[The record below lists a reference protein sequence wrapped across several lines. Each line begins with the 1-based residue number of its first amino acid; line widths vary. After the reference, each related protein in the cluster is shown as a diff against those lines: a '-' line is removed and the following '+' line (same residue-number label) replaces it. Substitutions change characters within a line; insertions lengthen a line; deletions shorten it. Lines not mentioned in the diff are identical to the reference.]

1 MMKIVSSLF
10 TKILIWFFLN
20 LTLVALVLG
29 VFFSF
34 ASQVRLQSILGRQS
48 ENRIRIA
55 GHLISN
61 ELGIEPQNEWHDVLA
76 RFAQL
81 YQVDFVVQLR
91 NGQVFSSSQI
101 AIPQE
106 LALEISRMERRADRF
121 RPRHRMMPH
130 HGFPRP
136 HPPENHFMRHTRH
149 PSRYWSGIR
158 IWVPF
163 RSGLD
168 MRPAILLA
176 VSDSI
181 TGNGFFFDPTP
192 WIVAVLMVIAL
203 SVLFWIPMI
212 RNITQPL
219 KRMTG
224 AAEEIAK
231 GKFDVVI
238 TEKRADEIGRLAKA
252 INHMTSRLGGYV
264 SGQKRFL
271 GDVAHE
277 LCSPIARIQ
286 LGLGI
291 LENRIDAQH
300 KDRMMDVVEDVTH
313 MSNLVNE
320 LLSFTR
326 AEIDPG
332 KVTLERT
339 PLLPIVTRVLEREKA
354 ENIEFVTRIDPH
366 TEVVADAE
374 LLARAISNL
383 VRNAIRYAGQSG
395 PIQIIAEQKKTQVT
409 IEVRDQGHGVPED
422 LIDHLFEPFYRVD
435 PSRDRDSGGVGLG
448 LAIVKTCVETCKGT
462 VTAKNLKPTGFAVVM
477 TLSSTS

>member
-20 LTLVALVLG
+20 LALVALVLG
-29 VFFSF
+29 VFFSLE
-34 ASQVRLQSILGRQS
+34 SQVRLQSIFGRQS
-48 ENRIRIA
+48 ENRMRIA
-55 GHLISN
+55 GRLIAN
-61 ELGIEPQNEWHDVLA
+61 ELEKAPQKEWNDVLA
-76 RFAQL
+76 RFAQI
-81 YQVDFVVQLR
+81 YQVDFVVLIR
-91 NGQVFSSSQI
+91 NGQVFSSTQI
-101 AIPQE
+101 PIPQK
-106 LALEISRMERRADRF
+106 LALDISRINHRPDRF
-121 RPRHRMMPH
+121 RPHQGMMPH
-130 HGFPRP
+130 HGRSMP
-136 HPPENHFMRHTRH
+136 HPPEKHFMKHTRH

-158 IWVPF
+158 IWIPYRPDVH
-163 RSGLD
+163 

-192 WIVAVLMVIAL
+192 WIVAVLIVIAL

-212 RNITQPL
+212 RHITQPL
-219 KRMTG
+219 KRMTR

-231 GKFDVVI
+231 GKFDGVI
-238 TEKRADEIGRLAKA
+238 TEDRADEIGRLAKA

-264 SGQKRFL
+264 RGQKRFL

-300 KDRMMDVVEDVTH
+300 KDGMADVVEDVTH

-354 ENIEFVTRIDPH
+354 EHMAFVTRIDPD
-366 TEVVADAE
+366 TKVVADAE
-374 LLARAISNL
+374 LLARAMSNL

-395 PIQIIAEQKKTQVT
+395 PIHIIAEQRTAEVT
-409 IEVRDQGHGVPED
+409 IEVRDQGPGVPEE
-422 LIDHLFEPFYRVD
+422 LIDHLFEPFYRVE

-462 VTAKNLKPTGFAVVM
+462 VTARNLKPIGFTVLM
-477 TLSSTS
+477 TLNA

>member
-1 MMKIVSSLF
+1 M
-10 TKILIWFFLN
+10 
-20 LTLVALVLG
+20 
-29 VFFSF
+29 
-34 ASQVRLQSILGRQS
+34 
-48 ENRIRIA
+48 
-55 GHLISN
+55 
-61 ELGIEPQNEWHDVLA
+61 
-76 RFAQL
+76 
-81 YQVDFVVQLR
+81 
-91 NGQVFSSSQI
+91 
-101 AIPQE
+101 
-106 LALEISRMERRADRF
+106 
-121 RPRHRMMPH
+121 
-130 HGFPRP
+130 P
-136 HPPENHFMRHTRH
+136 HPPEKHFMKHTRH

-158 IWVPF
+158 IWIPYRPDVH
-163 RSGLD
+163 

-192 WIVAVLMVIAL
+192 WIVAVLIVIAL

-212 RNITQPL
+212 RHITQPL
-219 KRMTG
+219 KRMTR

-231 GKFDVVI
+231 GKFDGVI
-238 TEKRADEIGRLAKA
+238 TEDRADEIGRLAKA

-264 SGQKRFL
+264 RGQKRFL

-300 KDRMMDVVEDVTH
+300 KDGMADVVEDVTH

-354 ENIEFVTRIDPH
+354 EHMAFVTRIDPD
-366 TEVVADAE
+366 TKVVADAE
-374 LLARAISNL
+374 LLARAMSNL

-395 PIQIIAEQKKTQVT
+395 PIHIIAEQ
-409 IEVRDQGHGVPED
+409 
-422 LIDHLFEPFYRVD
+422 
-435 PSRDRDSGGVGLG
+435 
-448 LAIVKTCVETCKGT
+448 
-462 VTAKNLKPTGFAVVM
+462 
-477 TLSSTS
+477 